1 MAARGVF
8 FMTAVQICSGTL
20 RLSHH
25 KIRLGTVH
33 EKRGSK
39 KMKNPVNNDTQNYR
53 RQ

>member
-1 MAARGVF
+1 
-8 FMTAVQICSGTL
+8 MTAVQICSGTL
-20 RLSHH
+20 RFSHH

>member
-1 MAARGVF
+1 MA
-8 FMTAVQICSGTL
+8 AVQIRSDAL
-20 RLSHH
+20 SFSHH
-25 KIRLGTVH
+25 KIRLGTVY